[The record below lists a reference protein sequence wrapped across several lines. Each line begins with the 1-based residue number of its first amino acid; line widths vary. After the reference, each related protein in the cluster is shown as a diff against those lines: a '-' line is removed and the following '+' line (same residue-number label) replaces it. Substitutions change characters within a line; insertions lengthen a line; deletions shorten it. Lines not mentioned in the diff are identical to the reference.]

1 MPTTTIEDTMPV
13 TDKLRAEVEAAGADF
28 HAAFAARQAAAEHA
42 KKVAR
47 RALKAGMT
55 QAEIADLMGVDRART
70 IRRWL
75 GIMDE

>member
-1 MPTTTIEDTMPV
+1 VTTILEDDMAV
-13 TDKLRAEVEAAGADF
+13 TDKLRADLEAAGAEF
-28 HAAFAARQAAAEHA
+28 RAAFEARQQAAERA
-42 KKVAR
+42 KRIAQ

-75 GIMDE
+75 GIMDG